1 MNVRTRELFVAYL
14 VVLLLLT
21 FLPLDGL
28 DNGQPVD
35 LRLHL
40 FRTINFALRRGL
52 ESHQFI
58 VLIGNIAA
66 FVPLGVFVPLLQ
78 GRVSAVRVFVIAL
91 ALSTAIELGQLAISV
106 AVGYAYR
113 TADVDDVA
121 TNVLGAMVG
130 CLAFMLFQWVREMAV
145 KRRAAG

>member
-1 MNVRTRELFVAYL
+1 MNGRTRELFVAYL

-35 LRLHL
+35 LRLGL
-40 FRTINFALRRGL
+40 FRTINFAFGRGL
-52 ESHQFI
+52 ESHQFV

-66 FVPLGVFVPLLQ
+66 FVPLGVFVPLLL
-78 GRVSAVRVFVIAL
+78 GRASIVRVFLIAL
-91 ALSTAIELGQLAISV
+91 ALSTAIELGQLAVSI

-113 TADVDDVA
+113 TADVDDVL
-121 TNVLGAMVG
+121 TNVFGALIGFV
-130 CLAFMLFQWVREMAV
+130 AFTIYRWVSTAAAA
-145 KRRAAG
+145 RRAG

>member
-1 MNVRTRELFVAYL
+1 MNPRTRELFVAYL

-35 LRLHL
+35 LRLGL
-40 FRTINFALRRGL
+40 FRTINFAFRRGL
-52 ESHQFI
+52 ESRQFV

-66 FVPLGVFVPLLQ
+66 FVPLGVFVPLLL
-78 GRVSAVRVFVIAL
+78 GRASIVRVFVIAL
-91 ALSTAIELGQLAISV
+91 ALSTAIELGQLAVSI

-113 TADVDDVA
+113 TADVDDVL
-121 TNVLGAMVG
+121 TNVLGALVG
-130 CLAFMLFQWVREMAV
+130 CVAFALYQWVSTAAAA
-145 KRRAAG
+145 RRAG

>member
-1 MNVRTRELFVAYL
+1 VNVRTRDLFVAYL

-35 LRLHL
+35 LRLGL
-40 FRTINFALRRGL
+40 FRTINFAFRRGL

-66 FVPLGVFVPLLQ
+66 FVPLGIFVPLLL
-78 GRVSAVRVFVIAL
+78 GRASIVRVFVIAL
-91 ALSTAIELGQLAISV
+91 ALSTAIELGQLAVSV

-113 TADVDDVA
+113 TADVDDVL
-121 TNVLGAMVG
+121 TNVLGALIGYV
-130 CLAFMLFQWVREMAV
+130 AFTVYHWVSTAAAA
-145 KRRAAG
+145 RRAG

>member
-1 MNVRTRELFVAYL
+1 MKVRTRRLFVAYL

-35 LRLHL
+35 LRLGL
-40 FRTINFALRRGL
+40 FRTINFAFSRGL
-52 ESHQFI
+52 ESHQFV

-66 FVPLGVFVPLLQ
+66 FVPLGIFVPLLL
-78 GRVSAVRVFVIAL
+78 GRASIVRVFVIAL
-91 ALSTAIELGQLAISV
+91 ALSTAIELGQLAVSV

-113 TADVDDVA
+113 TADVDDVV
-121 TNVLGAMVG
+121 TNVFGAMIGYFGYLTWLV
-130 CLAFMLFQWVREMAV
+130 LAPKGARTN
-145 KRRAAG
+145 

>member
-1 MNVRTRELFVAYL
+1 MNVRTRDLFVAYL

-35 LRLHL
+35 LRLGL
-40 FRTINFALRRGL
+40 FRTINFAFRRGL

-66 FVPLGVFVPLLQ
+66 FVPLGIFVPLLL
-78 GRVSAVRVFVIAL
+78 GRASIVRVFVIAL
-91 ALSTAIELGQLAISV
+91 ALSTAIELGQLAVSV

-113 TADVDDVA
+113 TADVDDVL
-121 TNVLGAMVG
+121 TNVLGALIGYV
-130 CLAFMLFQWVREMAV
+130 AFTVYLWVSTAAAA
-145 KRRAAG
+145 RRAG

>member
-35 LRLHL
+35 LRLGL
-40 FRTINFALRRGL
+40 FRTINFAFRRGL
-52 ESHQFI
+52 ESRQFV

-66 FVPLGVFVPLLQ
+66 FVPLGVFVPLLL
-78 GRVSAVRVFVIAL
+78 GRASIVRVFVIAL
-91 ALSTAIELGQLAISV
+91 ALSTAIELGQLAVSI

-113 TADVDDVA
+113 TADVDDVL
-121 TNVLGAMVG
+121 TNVLGALVG
-130 CLAFMLFQWVREMAV
+130 CVAFALYQWVSTAAAA
-145 KRRAAG
+145 RRAG